1 MQKSSQA
8 TIKDIAKKLQIS
20 VSTVSRALKD
30 HPDISMETKQLVK
43 STAEELN
50 YRPNILALSLR
61 KQKTYTI
68 GLIIPAIVHHFFSS
82 VISGIEDLAF
92 KEGYN
97 LIICQSNE
105 NQHREAINLQTLIDH
120 RVDGI
125 LASVSKTT
133 LNFSHFNKALENK
146 IPLVFF
152 DRVAADINTDKVVT
166 DDITGG
172 FIATEYLIKKRKCR
186 NILHLSASQNLA
198 IGRDRCEGYT
208 QALLKYKIPLRDELI
223 LKCDTNEEVKS
234 LRKHLLNLAP
244 KIDGIFAVNDSTA
257 IAAMQVL
264 QDAGF
269 SVPGDVA
276 VMGFGDGPNAVI
288 VKPALTTVIQKGYD
302 MGYEATRL
310 LLQRLNNPSADINP
324 QTITFKPTLKIRD
337 SA

>member
-1 MQKSSQA
+1 MHKQGQT
-8 TIKDIAKKLQIS
+8 TIKDIARKLNIS

-30 HPDISMETKQLVK
+30 HPDISIETRSLVK
-43 STAEELN
+43 AMAEELN

-105 NQHREAINLQTLIDH
+105 NQHREAINMQTLIDH

-133 LNFSHFNKALENK
+133 INFSHFDKAVENN

-152 DRVAADINTDKVVT
+152 DRICESLNTDRVIT
-166 DDITGG
+166 DDFRGG
-172 FIATEYLIKKRKCR
+172 VIATNYLLKRGCRSILLLTASSSLTIGKKR
-186 NILHLSASQNLA
+186 S
-198 IGRDRCEGYT
+198 EGYRY
-208 QALLKYKIPLRDELI
+208 ALAKNKINIADELI
-223 LKCDTNEEVKS
+223 LKCDTAEEVHS
-234 LRKHLLNLAP
+234 LRKHILDMAP
-244 KIDGIFAVNDSTA
+244 RIDGIFAVNDSTA

-264 QDAGF
+264 QAAGYRI
-269 SVPGDVA
+269 PQDIA
-276 VMGFGDGPNAVI
+276 VIGFGDGPNAVI
-288 VKPALTTVIQKGYD
+288 VRPELTTVVQKGYE

-310 LLQRLNNPSADINP
+310 LLQRLYNPSADITP
-324 QTITFKPTLKIRD
+324 QTVSFKPTLKIRN